1 MTIRK
6 EIENDDKNNAKIKK
20 NKNTFA
26 SQLTTENK
34 EMLGLRTGF
43 VTKDTQNQRQ
53 DRNNFKKN
61 QKGKKFVDDEGNFP
75 TLG

>member
-43 VTKDTQNQRQ
+43 VTKDTQN
-53 DRNNFKKN
+53 
-61 QKGKKFVDDEGNFP
+61 
-75 TLG
+75 